1 MKAEQRCART
11 LAATMPEV
19 SGDGLTW
26 TFRLKD
32 GIAYGPPLEDTQ
44 VVAGDIIRA
53 LDREAVMA
61 SGDTYAFYYSV
72 IEGFDAMVRGE
83 ADSISGMEA
92 PDDRTLVVHLTH
104 PAGDLADL
112 FAMPATAPIPAA
124 PSEPSTRLGVAGGVD
139 AYGSFLVASGPYMIE
154 GSEQLDLS
162 VPPEDRAPIS
172 GYTPGRSL
180 TLVRNPSWDRET
192 DALRPAYVDRIEVTI
207 SSSVGEAVRQVQS
220 GEADLYV
227 HDGPA
232 PQIRPDVVERFM
244 DHPELGVHVY
254 VELAIWFGTSRSILP
269 SLLWTTSTCARR
281 SAMRSTSKPC
291 STFAE
296 ASSPGIS
303 PATRSWTAW
312 RTAT

>member
-1 MKAEQRCART
+1 MRAGWWDLHRVGCHTGRESPPLCKRTESAQHASVTKRIKVGTDRTRGLFVVLMAVTITAAACTRDEGRVTNPTPTSGAIPEGGTLRVAIPKWDASPFSEGPALDPQVDYWYDSFELFRCCLLRT
-11 LAATMPEV
+11 LLAHPGLSTDEGGTTLRPDLAATMPEV

-92 PDDRTLVVHLTH
+92 PDDLTLVVHLTH

-124 PSEPSTRLGVAGGVD
+124 PSEPSTRLGVAGVLMRTG
-139 AYGSFLVASGPYMIE
+139 ASWWRPGP
-154 GSEQLDLS
+154 
-162 VPPEDRAPIS
+162 
-172 GYTPGRSL
+172 T
-180 TLVRNPSWDRET
+180 
-192 DALRPAYVDRIEVTI
+192 
-207 SSSVGEAVRQVQS
+207 
-220 GEADLYV
+220 
-227 HDGPA
+227 
-232 PQIRPDVVERFM
+232 
-244 DHPELGVHVY
+244 
-254 VELAIWFGTSRSILP
+254 
-269 SLLWTTSTCARR
+269 
-281 SAMRSTSKPC
+281 
-291 STFAE
+291 
-296 ASSPGIS
+296 
-303 PATRSWTAW
+303 
-312 RTAT
+312 